1 MILQKR
7 DDDGD
12 GEETDDKTDEW
23 STKTDLNTGDF
34 RGVIYHQSGIQ
45 RFSSAEDMKDE
56 VKYSDKKHWNTKNK
70 LFALVGKSLAKKDDK
85 LFTTLKNYDAKSL
98 DIKILPP
105 QFDKTRYFHAMVHRE
120 FNEKKFTIYDSRL
133 GSNRF
138 DKVVTWYTDKARWW
152 MKPEVNKNVNILLA
166 ETDSKSARVVMTA
179 VED

>member
-1 MILQKR
+1 MITQKR

-12 GEETDDKTDEW
+12 AEETTEADAFT
-23 STKTDLNTGDF
+23 TKTDLNTGDF
-34 RGVIYHQSGIQ
+34 RGVIYHKTGIQ
-45 RFSSAEDMKDE
+45 RFSAAEDLKDE
-56 VKYSDKKHWNTKNK
+56 EKKHWNTRNQ
-70 LFALVGKSLAKKDDK
+70 LFALVGKSLTKKDDK

-98 DIKILPP
+98 DMKILPP

-120 FNEKKFTIYDSRL
+120 FNEKKFTIYDSRI

-152 MKPEVNKNVNILLA
+152 TKHDVNKNVNILLA
-166 ETDSKSARVVMTA
+166 EIDAKSARVVMSE